1 MEKLLLDYMNAQLVQ
16 DHEKKLNLLG
26 FLVHFWWVLGSNE

>member
-16 DHEKKLNLLG
+16 DHEKNSKSSG
-26 FLVHFWWVLGSNE
+26 FLDPLLVGSRIK